1 MKRES
6 RHLYQKLRLFYTVIL
21 VCVVGLLVVY
31 SISASRRQEQD
42 KNLEYMRMAGTEARN
57 YILQCSE
64 NASYFHGILY
74 NSYNELEDLRHYLTD
89 DVDEYMRF
97 RLDSYGSSAS
107 VAYSGIEGFI
117 SSMFGSYSQLETIR
131 LYSLA
136 QEIMT
141 YYEADGTRRRERVS
155 MQQAQEAGREAVK
168 GGRRKEALSFRKDL
182 LDPVT
187 LAPIGWVE
195 LGFSG
200 RRFREIVALYDK
212 AQMVVCNSYNEA
224 VFLSEE
230 EMAWD
235 GEAGALDEEESLY
248 TREEVAD
255 AYGIVTIL
263 PKKDAAHV
271 PPWNMLVILALGA
284 LLIGVGEMGISLYLA
299 EIMKRLGTIVEG
311 MEKLKK
317 GDLSTRIFFRKKGD
331 ELDIIAD
338 NFNLMCQDLNLYI
351 QKSYLAE
358 IEQKNAEMEA
368 LQSQIN
374 PHFLYNTLEAIRM
387 KAICNGDRE
396 VGRMLYS
403 MAALFQSQLKEA
415 DVITLAQELH
425 YAKRYMELFE
435 YRYLGKF
442 SWKVN
447 CGDRFLQVPIIKFV
461 IQPVLENYFE
471 HGIRLEAKDNVVSLA
486 VKEMGKFL
494 LILVEDNGR
503 GMAQGEMEEKNT
515 ALQADVMDFHKSMG
529 LGNVNRRLKAV
540 YGPECGVTLGE
551 GSMGGLVV
559 TLRFL
564 AENSEK

>member
-1 MKRES
+1 MKRDS
-6 RHLYQKLRLFYTVIL
+6 RQLYKKLRFFYTVIL
-21 VCVVGLLVVY
+21 ICVVGLLVAY

-42 KNLEYMRMAGTEARN
+42 TNLEYMRMAGSEARE
-57 YILQCSE
+57 YILQCSQ
-64 NASYFHGILY
+64 NADYFHSVLY

-89 DVDEYMRF
+89 DVDDYMKF

-107 VAYSGIEGFI
+107 VAYSGIEGFF
-117 SSMFGSYSQLETIR
+117 SSMFGSYNQLESIR
-131 LYSLA
+131 LYSLT
-136 QEIMT
+136 QEVLT
-141 YYEADGTRRRERVS
+141 YYEADGTRRREI
-155 MQQAQEAGREAVK
+155 MENLQGEGTDREMISSEQPKDAI
-168 GGRRKEALSFRKDL
+168 SFRKDL

-187 LAPIGWVE
+187 LAPLGWIE

-200 RRFREIVALYDK
+200 QRFDDIVAFYDK
-212 AQMVVCNSYNEA
+212 AQMVVCNSHNEA
-224 VFLSEE
+224 VFLSDESISWDPEE
-230 EMAWD
+230 
-235 GEAGALDEEESLY
+235 GIKSLYGEESAY

-255 AYGIVTIL
+255 TYWIMTIL
-263 PKKDAAHV
+263 SKKDAANI
-271 PPWNMLVILALGA
+271 PLWNLLIILTLGA
-284 LLIGVGEMGISLYLA
+284 LLIGVGEAGITLYLA
-299 EIMKRLGTIVEG
+299 EIMKRLEEIVEG
-311 MEKLKK
+311 MERVKK
-317 GDLSTRIFFRKKGD
+317 GDLNTRIAFRQKGD

-374 PHFLYNTLEAIRM
+374 PHFLYNTLESIRM

-435 YRYLGKF
+435 YRYHDKF
-442 SWKVN
+442 IWKVS
-447 CGDRFLQVPIIKFV
+447 CGDSFLQVPIIKFV
-461 IQPVLENYFE
+461 VQPVLENYFE
-471 HGIRLEAKDNVVSLA
+471 YGIRLEANDNIINLS
-486 VKEMGKFL
+486 VKEIGKFI

-503 GMAQGEMEEKNT
+503 GMTEPEMEEKNA
-515 ALQADVMDFHKSMG
+515 ALRADELDFHKSMG

-540 YGPECGVTLGE
+540 YGPECGLTLSKS
-551 GSMGGLVV
+551 SMDGLTV

-564 AENSEK
+564 KEM